1 MSVSRRREKRKQH
14 SVWYSSVVSLR
25 LTAVLNERVGTIG
38 SQFKDILSAL
48 LGMDFSI
55 ERAALSQ
62 RCKCRF
68 GCLSPI

>member
-14 SVWYSSVVSLR
+14 NVWYSSAVSLR
-25 LTAVLNERVGTIG
+25 LTAVLNELVGTID

-55 ERAALSQ
+55 
-62 RCKCRF
+62 RCRNKMI
-68 GCLSPI
+68 G